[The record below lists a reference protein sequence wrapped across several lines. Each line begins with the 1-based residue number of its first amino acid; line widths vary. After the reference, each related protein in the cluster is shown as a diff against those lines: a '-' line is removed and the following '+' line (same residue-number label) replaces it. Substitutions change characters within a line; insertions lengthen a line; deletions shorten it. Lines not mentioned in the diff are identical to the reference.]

1 MQVKSRWRDWLL
13 IVVCAIGHVSAA
25 AAPGDGSRVLRV
37 GPGETFQTIGKAA
50 ANARDGDVIEV
61 AAGDYRADVAVWTQD
76 RIAVRGVGGRARLI
90 AAGASAEQ
98 KAIWVVRGGR
108 MVVENIEF
116 VGARVSDRNGA
127 GIRLEKGSLTVRNCA
142 FLDNENGILA
152 GNGKTIELTIEGS
165 EFGHNGAGD
174 GLSHNLYAGAIARLT
189 VTGSYFHH
197 ARVGHLLKSRAAENR
212 IMYNRLTDEID
223 GVASYELEFPN
234 GGLAYVIG
242 NIIQQAPDTG
252 NPTMISVGAEGYSW
266 PRNEVFLVN
275 NTLVDDRKVG
285 GIFLWVRAGVQRL
298 GVFNNLLIGL
308 GSLETAGRGEYAGNS
323 HANRSALSA
332 DFVLT
337 NPIRFAADI
346 VDPGSANG
354 IPLIMAR
361 EYVHPAQ
368 TRELSVKVSWPGAQQ
383 RPPQ

>member
-1 MQVKSRWRDWLL
+1 MRVKSRWRDWLL
-13 IVVCAIGHVSAA
+13 ITVCVIGHVPATMA
-25 AAPGDGSRVLRV
+25 QGDDSRVLRV

-61 AAGDYRADVAVWTQD
+61 AAGDYPADVAVWTRD
-76 RIAVRGVGGRARLI
+76 RVTVRGVGGRARLI

-98 KAIWVVRGGR
+98 KGIWVVRGGT

-116 VGARVSDRNGA
+116 VGARVRDHNGA
-127 GIRLEKGSLTVRNCA
+127 GIRLEKGRLTVRNCA
-142 FLDNENGILA
+142 FVDNENGILVA
-152 GNGKTIELTIEGS
+152 NDKTIELAIEGS
-165 EFGHNGAGD
+165 EFGYNGAGD
-174 GLSHNLYAGAIARLT
+174 GLSHNLYAGTIARLT

-223 GVASYELEFPN
+223 GTASYELEFPN

-242 NIIQQAPDTG
+242 NIVQQGPETG
-252 NPTMISVGAEGYSW
+252 NPQIVSFGAEGYSW
-266 PRNEVFLVN
+266 PRNELFLVN
-275 NTLVDDRKVG
+275 NTLVDDRKTG
-285 GIFLWVRAGVQRL
+285 GVFLRVRAGADRL
-298 GVFNNLLIGL
+298 VVLNNLLVGA

-323 HANRSALSA
+323 HANHSALAA

-354 IPLIMAR
+354 IRLIMAR